1 MRAPLSLFLFSLLA
15 MGQAPPPEV
24 DQTLRAR
31 VTEFYQDH
39 VDGSFRKAFDLV
51 ADDSKDF
58 YFGANKTQFK
68 SFHIDK
74 IDYKDNFTK
83 AIVTL
88 TVQRTMNV
96 QTQQVLIPSTG
107 PTSWKIENGKWV
119 WYNDPGENQTTP
131 MGPSDLSAIKPN
143 PDGTVTLPKRLTP
156 EMIAAAAKRIIG
168 QQQSGVSKSEVTL
181 PAGAPSSEQV
191 IFHNG
196 APGAVQATLEVSP
209 KLKGFRAE
217 LDKTSVNAGENAMLK
232 IAYEPEGQPPATEV
246 AVRLMVRPFNQVFTV
261 NVKFADPDQSG
272 R

>member
-1 MRAPLSLFLFSLLA
+1 MRAPLSLVLFPLLA
-15 MGQAPPPEV
+15 MAQAPPPEV

-68 SFHIDK
+68 SFHIDN
-74 IDYKDNFTK
+74 IDYKDTFTK

-88 TVQRTMNV
+88 TVQRTMNI
-96 QTQQVLIPSTG
+96 QNQQISIPSTG

-119 WYNDPGENQTTP
+119 WYNDPGESQTTP
-131 MGPSDLSAIKPN
+131 MGPSDPSAIKPN
-143 PDGTVTLPKRLTP
+143 PDGTVTLPKKLTP
-156 EMIAAAAKRIIG
+156 EMIEAAAKRIVG
-168 QQQSGVSKSEVTL
+168 QQQSSISKSEVTL
-181 PAGAPSSEQV
+181 PAGVASSEQV

-209 KLKGFRAE
+209 ELKGFRAE
-217 LDKTSVNAGENAMLK
+217 LDKTSVNAGENAVLN
-232 IAYEPEGQPPATEV
+232 IGYQPEGQPPATEV
-246 AVRLMVRPFNQVFTV
+246 AVRLKVSPFNQMFTV
-261 NVKFADPDQSG
+261 NVKFADSDPSG